1 MRTKYIYPLFVIL
14 LLSGFKISSL
24 SQTIQSD
31 IQSLSKGADVI
42 LTGKVTKQNSS
53 WNKDKT
59 RIYTDVSVEVDEY
72 LKGNS
77 SNKTIVVT
85 TPGGEV
91 GEVGEIYS
99 HMPKFKNE
107 EEVLLF
113 VKKDKIAM
121 NYIVVNGEE
130 GKIALYTDKKTGE
143 KVTTSNKKVSTLKNE
158 IKNHIEWQAYVGQ
171 YTI

>member
-1 MRTKYIYPLFVIL
+1 MRTKYAYPLFVL
-14 LLSGFKISSL
+14 LILSGFKSTSL

-113 VKKDKIAM
+113 VKKDKKEM

-143 KVTTSNKKVSTLKNE
+143 KVTSSNKKVSMLKNE
-158 IKNHIEWQAYVGQ
+158 IKN
-171 YTI
+171 YTE